1 MRVWTVAQ
9 HIKNAISRFSEQIR
23 DELNVKTVSEI
34 RERPL
39 HRVVKLKKKTAG
51 PKLGPQL
58 PTAERWLA
66 EASQEKLEDAC
77 ERIEAIRGFNV
88 PGTAV
93 PLLDEDFDISWKAP
107 EGWSGVADR
116 GTQVLIDTRI
126 TEGLAREGMA
136 REVVRHVQN
145 TRKEADLQ
153 PEDRIVL
160 WLHTDAAEL
169 RQAIAAHRDYI
180 AAETLT
186 VQWSSGSLNGQ
197 GHGTDVKVDGQPL
210 RIELSKAPA
219 ASVAP
224 HEWGADTE
232 KPHK

>member
-1 MRVWTVAQ
+1 QFTILALDA
-9 HIKNAISRFSEQIR
+9 KPSE
-23 DELNVKTVSEI
+23 ELI
-34 RERPL
+34 
-39 HRVVKLKKKTAG
+39 
-51 PKLGPQL
+51 Q
-58 PTAERWLA
+58 
-66 EASQEKLEDAC
+66 
-77 ERIEAIRGFNV
+77 
-88 PGTAV
+88 
-93 PLLDEDFDISWKAP
+93 
-107 EGWSGVADR
+107 
-116 GTQVLIDTRI
+116 
-126 TEGLAREGMA
+126 EGMA
-136 REVVRHVQN
+136 RDVVRHVQN